1 MHIPLCLMLKALG
14 SSTHTMSLGPAS
26 PHVLH
31 PGMKTGVRLPYL
43 SFLSTAESSYC
54 RGVEDCSEEG
64 LESRLWNEHMHNTS
78 QRTPASVREV
88 TSLSLSS
95 PYAHSTVGNLYLLLM
110 CLEHRKLWS
119 QSLWKT
125 LKNCFQLV
133 VLILYFCGLF
143 RCKYNLHFFSL
154 NWLLFSSTSP
164 SSQACSEF

>member
-1 MHIPLCLMLKALG
+1 
-14 SSTHTMSLGPAS
+14 MSMRPAS

-95 PYAHSTVGNLYLLLM
+95 DCPYTHSTVGNLCLLLI
-110 CLEHRKLWS
+110 CLERMKL
-119 QSLWKT
+119 
-125 LKNCFQLV
+125 
-133 VLILYFCGLF
+133 
-143 RCKYNLHFFSL
+143 
-154 NWLLFSSTSP
+154 
-164 SSQACSEF
+164 